1 MNKFNWGIFIGSLSG
16 ISWGMNTVIIGFI
29 LSYGVFLP
37 YSNNLF
43 ISALVIAFLHDFF
56 SSFWL
61 LGNLMRNKKIK
72 MLIFPFK
79 SKVGYILI
87 ISSILGGP
95 IGMAGYLLGVKYIG
109 PSYAAS
115 FSALYPALGTILA
128 VIILKEKINNR
139 IKFGVLIS
147 GIGIL
152 LLSYSPIDLSI
163 YPNYLLGIFFSLFCV
178 LGWAFECVIASYSMR
193 YGEVD
198 SSVAICIRQLTSS
211 VFYALIIIPY
221 IKGYPLIRDIF
232 NSKIIYLVIFTALIG
247 SLSYL
252 FWYKAIDMI
261 GAPRGM
267 SLNITY
273 IIWTII
279 FEKILFNTEI
289 SMRFIFSS
297 IIILLG
303 IILIAG
309 NPKEMI
315 CNKKYKEYE

>member
-211 VFYALIIIPY
+211 IFYALIIIPY

-309 NPKEMI
+309 NPKEMLR
-315 CNKKYKEYE
+315 KSKE

>member
-16 ISWGMNTVIIGFI
+16 ISWGMNTVIIGFV

-211 VFYALIIIPY
+211 IFYALIIIPY
-221 IKGYPLIRDIF
+221 IKGYPLIRDIL

-289 SMRFIFSS
+289 SIRFIFSS
-297 IIILLG
+297 IVILLG

-309 NPKEMI
+309 NPKEML
-315 CNKKYKEYE
+315 KKSKE

>member
-16 ISWGMNTVIIGFI
+16 ISWGMNTVIIGFV

-152 LLSYSPIDLSI
+152 LLSYLPIDLSI

-211 VFYALIIIPY
+211 IFYALIIIPY

-261 GAPRGM
+261 GTPRAM

-289 SMRFIFSS
+289 SIRFIFSS

-309 NPKEMI
+309 NPKEI
-315 CNKKYKEYE
+315 VLKKL

>member
-1 MNKFNWGIFIGSLSG
+1 MNKFNWRIFIGSLSG

-29 LSYGVFLP
+29 LSFGVFLP

-198 SSVAICIRQLTSS
+198 SSVAICIRQLTSAI
-211 VFYALIIIPY
+211 FYVLIIIPY
-221 IKGYPLIRDIF
+221 IKGYPLISDIF

-309 NPKEMI
+309 NPKEMLR
-315 CNKKYKEYE
+315 KSKE

>member
-16 ISWGMNTVIIGFI
+16 ISWGMNTVIIGFV

-61 LGNLMRNKKIK
+61 LGNLMKNKKIK

-152 LLSYSPIDLSI
+152 LLSYLPIDLSI

-211 VFYALIIIPY
+211 IFYALIIIPY

-261 GAPRGM
+261 GAPRAM

-279 FEKILFNTEI
+279 FEKILFNKEI

-309 NPKEMI
+309 NPKEML
-315 CNKKYKEYE
+315 KKSKE

>member
-1 MNKFNWGIFIGSLSG
+1 MSKFNRGVLIGSLSG

-72 MLIFPFK
+72 MLILPFK

-128 VIILKEKINNR
+128 IIILKEKINNR

-163 YPNYLLGIFFSLFCV
+163 YPNYLFGIFFSLFCV

-211 VFYALIIIPY
+211 IFYALIIIPY

-252 FWYKAIDMI
+252 FWYKSIDMI

-279 FEKILFNTEI
+279 FEKILFNAEI
-289 SMRFIFSS
+289 SMKLIFSS
-297 IIILLG
+297 IVILLG

-309 NPKEMI
+309 NPKEMVFR
-315 CNKKYKEYE
+315 KDKR

>member
-1 MNKFNWGIFIGSLSG
+1 MNKFNWGILIGSLSG

-72 MLIFPFK
+72 MLILPFK
-79 SKVGYILI
+79 NKVGYILI

-109 PSYAAS
+109 PSYTAS
-115 FSALYPALGTILA
+115 FSALYPAIGTILA

-163 YPNYLLGIFFSLFCV
+163 YRNYLLGIFFSLFCV

-211 VFYALIIIPY
+211 IFYALIIIPY
-221 IKGYPLIRDIF
+221 IKGYPLIREIS

-252 FWYKAIDMI
+252 FWYKSIDMI

-279 FEKILFNTEI
+279 FEKILFNTAI

-303 IILIAG
+303 IMLIAG
-309 NPKEMI
+309 NPKEML
-315 CNKKYKEYE
+315 KKE